1 MNTIS
6 NILFILLFFLPL
18 QKDPYYN
25 KSKRPSTY
33 GITQY
38 VEKFQ
43 DNIIMEYTFK
53 IDSLFYIDVFT
64 DNLSQ
69 YSDENDLGIFFPGDN
84 IIVLTNE
91 EKYVEYEY
99 ADLSKIKQKLTPY
112 TDRTVK
118 AVLFHELTHAYFYQ
132 TVARMKMDDAYVS
145 SEYGFIS
152 VFPRLDL
159 RFGAEFIEEGV
170 CEYVVYYLKETS
182 PMENPF
188 IPKTVKELIDPSNEI
203 YAKYHYSVYFI
214 TDFLDKYGIE
224 NGIKIL
230 VTNRPPSYDEIITPK
245 LFFDRLIYPSQ

>member
-1 MNTIS
+1 MNTVS
-6 NILFILLFFLPL
+6 NIFFILLFFLSQ

-25 KSKRPSTY
+25 KSKQPSTY

-38 VEKFQ
+38 IERFQ
-43 DNIIMEYTFK
+43 DNLIMEYSCK
-53 IDSLFYIDVFT
+53 IDTLFYIDVFT
-64 DNLSQ
+64 DDLSQ
-69 YSDENDLGIFFPGDN
+69 YSYNNDLGVFFPGDN

-91 EKYVEYEY
+91 EKYIEYEY
-99 ADLSKIKQKLTPY
+99 NDLSKIKQKLTPY

-132 TVARMKMDDAYVS
+132 IIAQMKMDDEYVS

-152 VFPRLDL
+152 IFPQLDL

-170 CEYVVYYLKETS
+170 CEYVVYYLNESS
-182 PMENPF
+182 PIKDSF

-203 YAKYHYSVYFI
+203 CAKYHYSVYFI
-214 TDFLDKYGIE
+214 KEFLDENGIE

-230 VTNRPPSYDEIITPK
+230 VTNRPPNYNEIINPK
-245 LFFDRLIYPSQ
+245 LFFDRLTYPSQ